1 MIELSIVVPV
11 YRGETTLDPV
21 VAELAA
27 LTGRQTTSG
36 GLDWRVAEVV
46 LVWDCGPDRSDE
58 TIRRLAAAHEWVRPV
73 YLSRNFGQHPATL
86 AGMASSGGDWV
97 VTLDEDG
104 QQDPRHIPEMLD
116 RAYEDHTQ
124 LVYGVPS
131 NPPPHGAMRNVA
143 SKLAKRVFVRF
154 LAGGDGTEFSS
165 YRLVLG
171 EVARSVS
178 AYAGAGVFLD
188 VALGWVVG
196 RTASWPVQ
204 SRTEGRPAGNYSW
217 RRLSSHFWRLVVSSG
232 TRPLRLVS
240 ALGFTIGAFGVLLSV
255 FYVVRRLANDITVQ
269 GWTSVMVA
277 QLLVGGAILFSL
289 GVIAEY
295 VGAALKAALG
305 RPLYVI
311 VRDPEESY
319 GERPG

>member
-1 MIELSIVVPV
+1 MIQVSIVIPV
-11 YRGETTLDPV
+11 YRGATTLDGV
-21 VAELAA
+21 VAELSS
-27 LTGRQTTSG
+27 LIEPRTSPGGRS
-36 GLDWRVAEVV
+36 WRVSEVV
-46 LVWDCGPDRSDE
+46 LVWDCGPDSSDQ
-58 TIRRLAAAHEWVRPV
+58 TIRALAARYDWVRPL

-104 QQDPRHIPEMLD
+104 QHDPASIGPMLD
-116 RAYEDHTQ
+116 RAFLDRTQ
-124 LVYGVPS
+124 LVYGVPT
-131 NPPPHGAMRNVA
+131 NPPPHTAARNMA
-143 SKLAKRVFVRF
+143 SKLAKQVFVRF
-154 LAGGDGTEFSS
+154 LAGGEATEFSS

-204 SRTEGRPAGNYSW
+204 SRSEGRSATSYSW
-217 RRLSSHFWRLVVSSG
+217 RRLASHFWRLVVSSG

-240 ALGFTIGAFGVLLSV
+240 GLGFTLASLGVLLSAI
-255 FYVVRRLANDITVQ
+255 YIVRRVTNDITVQ
-269 GWTSVMVA
+269 GWTTVIVA

-295 VGAALKAALG
+295 VGASLKAALG

-311 VRDPEESY
+311 VQDPEEAY
-319 GERPG
+319 GERRH